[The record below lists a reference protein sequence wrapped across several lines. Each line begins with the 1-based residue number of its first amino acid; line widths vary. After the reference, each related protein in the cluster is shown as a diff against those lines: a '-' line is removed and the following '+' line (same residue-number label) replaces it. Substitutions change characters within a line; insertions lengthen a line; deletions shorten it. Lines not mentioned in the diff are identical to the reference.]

1 VFPVGAFVGLFR
13 ERLALL
19 ETTMSDHLPPLSV
32 GMLDALPKDQV
43 VVAYNDRWLVQY
55 PSDDMDLGYLE
66 VVRPQL
72 PKE

>member
-1 VFPVGAFVGLFR
+1 
-13 ERLALL
+13 
-19 ETTMSDHLPPLSV
+19 MSDHLPPLSV